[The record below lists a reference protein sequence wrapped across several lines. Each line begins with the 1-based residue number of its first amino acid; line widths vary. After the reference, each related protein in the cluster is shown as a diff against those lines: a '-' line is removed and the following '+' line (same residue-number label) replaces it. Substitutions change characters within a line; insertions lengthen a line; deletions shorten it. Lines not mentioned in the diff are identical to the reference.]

1 LQTKEENGIS
11 VGVQTELEE
20 LDKPADTSNGKKS
33 ILFLYGGIVSL
44 FLFFDSLIFFN
55 SNSIKYHFS

>member
-20 LDKPADTSNGKKS
+20 LDKPADTSNGKKAS
-33 ILFLYGGIVSL
+33 YFFMGTLSFFLY
-44 FLFFDSLIFFN
+44 FFQL
-55 SNSIKYHFS
+55 